1 MMWSE
6 KYRPQNFM
14 DLIGNEDAR
23 QLFAGWF
30 EKWKKGTKPLLL
42 VGPPGI
48 GKTTLANLAGRN
60 FGYDMI
66 SLNASDV
73 RNKKNIQEIL
83 EPVLGNQTVL
93 GKPMIFVD
101 EVDGVH
107 GRSDYGGVEALI
119 NILKEPT
126 IPIILAAN
134 NNSSDKMKK
143 IKKVVKTISLH
154 PLPPRLLRLYL
165 NMVLEKENAQIN
177 PGKLIKL
184 IAESNG
190 DIRSMLNSAQALVT
204 GFEPS
209 TERTFESLDV
219 EAGINA
225 FYKAQSIDEARAVL
239 YSMHIDPRE
248 KINAFYSSII
258 TSSISNLELEKFL
271 RVISEADILYGR
283 IMKTQQW
290 RMLRYLDSTLLSLYK
305 KNTSIRY
312 SQFKLSWQVLNR
324 LRWDGSKFKSIAS
337 NLSKKLHI
345 SSSTFATFYL
355 PYILFCMKNDSIE
368 LEFDDSYIEP
378 VSYTHLT
385 LPTICSV

>member
-66 SLNASDV
+66 GLNASDV

-143 IKKVVKTISLH
+143 IKKVVKTISLY

-271 RVISEADILYGR
+271 QVISDADILYGR

-290 RMLRYLDSTLLSLYK
+290 RLLRYLDSTLLSLYK
-305 KNTSIRY
+305 KDTSIRY
-312 SQFKLSWQVLNR
+312 SQYNLSWQILNR
-324 LRWDGSKFKSIAS
+324 LRWDGSKIKLISS
-337 NLSKKLHI
+337 SLSKKLHI
-345 SSSTFATFYL
+345 SSSVFATFYF
-355 PYILFCMKNDSIE
+355 PYILLCMKNNFME
-368 LEFDDSYIEP
+368 LEFGDNYNELIEKEIE
-378 VSYTHLT
+378 L
-385 LPTICSV
+385 L